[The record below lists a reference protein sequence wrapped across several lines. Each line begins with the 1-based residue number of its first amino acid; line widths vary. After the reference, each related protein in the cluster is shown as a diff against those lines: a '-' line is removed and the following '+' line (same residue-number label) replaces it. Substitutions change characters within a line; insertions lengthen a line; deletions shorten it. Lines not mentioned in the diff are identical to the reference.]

1 MLECKGFLSTTID
14 ENEDF
19 NPKLKHLVEET
30 FHNGKDQRVVLLGH
44 SMGALYALS
53 FLKNQSDAWK
63 RQYIKAFVAVSAPLG
78 GSIKALKMEASGDNF
93 GIYFDNPL
101 WYRDVQRSMS
111 SLAFLLPDPRLW
123 SKDEVVIYTP
133 AKNYTVHDYKE
144 FFFDIGFPEEPTN
157 LLNPALILDALL
169 MEQDCLG
176 RSIDGRIG
184 DSIFHYMY
192 EDAKLTVDALTPP
205 TGVNE
210 VYCIYSSA
218 VRTPGTLIYSST
230 FPDAQPDVVYETDGD
245 GTVNVRSLSVCKSWA
260 NNSGGVDQV
269 ETLVIP
275 GVNHLSIIL
284 DSRLINRAK
293 EISNAEQPMPVENNP
308 DVKLDGVKISKTSQQ
323 PMSKIEN
330 DLLVDDKH
338 TSGEKTSEPQFF
350 VANDTTELS
359 GSAFFFL
366 RASERD
372 ITPAN
377 IVEEV
382 FFHFHNAQKGDF
394 IETTQHLLKV
404 VYLPAIQSN
413 QNWGCLERY
422 PEQKT
427 QLLNEFVD
435 TTWRYLR
442 LLKQIQEGSGL
453 HFLSAPSKE
462 DEALIAS
469 LKRSKDFKGS
479 K

>member
-1 MLECKGFLSTTID
+1 MNALKWWIKSKLPHPLIMIPGDGGSQAYAQFRDHISDPFQIWIDLRYLISPRTFSDYFKLKYNNETRRTEENDKAIITFPGWGETWSIDNLDSRPHSVTKYFQDLTTAFTQNPYYVPNSTIRGAPFD
-14 ENEDF
+14 FRRAPNENGDF

-101 WYRDVQRSMS
+101 WYREVQRSMS

-123 SKDEVVIYTP
+123 SNDEVVIYTP
-133 AKNYTVHDYKE
+133 VKNYTVHNYKE
-144 FFFDIGFPEEPTN
+144 FFFDIGFPEGF
-157 LLNPALILDALL
+157 
-169 MEQDCLG
+169 Q
-176 RSIDGRIG
+176 
-184 DSIFHYMY
+184 MY
-192 EDAKLTVDALTPP
+192 EDAKLTVDALAPP

-245 GTVNVRSLSVCKSWA
+245 GTVNVRSLSVCQSWA

-284 DSRLINRAK
+284 DSRFINRAK
-293 EISNAEQPMPVENNP
+293 EISNAEQPMPVRE
-308 DVKLDGVKISKTSQQ
+308 SFWHA
-323 PMSKIEN
+323 
-330 DLLVDDKH
+330 LLH
-338 TSGEKTSEPQFF
+338 SFG
-350 VANDTTELS
+350 
-359 GSAFFFL
+359 
-366 RASERD
+366 
-372 ITPAN
+372 
-377 IVEEV
+377 
-382 FFHFHNAQKGDF
+382 
-394 IETTQHLLKV
+394 
-404 VYLPAIQSN
+404 
-413 QNWGCLERY
+413 
-422 PEQKT
+422 
-427 QLLNEFVD
+427 
-435 TTWRYLR
+435 WRR
-442 LLKQIQEGSGL
+442 
-453 HFLSAPSKE
+453 
-462 DEALIAS
+462 
-469 LKRSKDFKGS
+469 
-479 K
+479 